1 MFDRN
6 DFQNILINL
15 AIVMWVDLMVEVM
28 VFNATLNNITVI
40 LCLSV
45 VLVK

>member
-1 MFDRN
+1 VFERN
-6 DFQNILINL
+6 GFQNILINL

-28 VFNATLNNITVI
+28 LFNATLNNITVI

>member
-1 MFDRN
+1 MFERN

-28 VFNATLNNITVI
+28 LFNATLNNITVI

>member
-6 DFQNILINL
+6 DIQNILINL